1 MYGSTT
7 LTISD
12 AGTANAS
19 SSSVV
24 AQNNLTPKAATQET
38 FSETKLEN
46 LNMVLPATAER
57 PRTSSER
64 LDAQTTDNFQQ
75 SELDENKPAD
85 LHIAHTRRLPIKK
98 ILLTSLLIGLVSLG
112 GIAGYHA
119 FQNFISHQETD
130 DAYTTGHQHQ
140 VSSRINDTVETVL
153 VDDNQHVKKGQVLA
167 ILDPNDYEV
176 KVAQA
181 KAALELAQHQAEAAK
196 TNITLAATTATGK
209 STEAEAGVVDAQ
221 AELKRSEA
229 MLLEAQ
235 AAVPKAEAE
244 LRAREAEET
253 RAKADGKRFVTLANQ
268 GAVSYQQRDT
278 AIRDFEVAKSSRE
291 AAAET
296 LKQTSFKLEQAQQAV
311 KAAHAQVTQSR
322 GLVEQAAA
330 THVQTTVNEKQFSV
344 AQASIHQA
352 EASLRDAQL
361 QLSYTRI
368 VSPVD
373 GRIGKKTVEAGQRVQ
388 PGQQLMTI
396 VADDIW
402 VVANFKETQ
411 LESMRPNQKVEIKVD
426 SFPNHEFVGTVDS
439 VSPGSG
445 ASFALL
451 PPDNAT
457 GNFTKIVQR
466 VPVKIRFDRN
476 STKGFENLL
485 VPGMSVVVSVD
496 VKDGTTENK
505 NHSEDNSAL
514 ASGKTAGKQIELSN
528 HAKS

>member
-1 MYGSTT
+1 MYGSKT

-12 AGTANAS
+12 AGTAKTSGTAAVS
-19 SSSVV
+19 LTT
-24 AQNNLTPKAATQET
+24 LTPAVPAAEALTSAEALNFSPDALDTNKAT
-38 FSETKLEN
+38 N
-46 LNMVLPATAER
+46 LNDKQV
-57 PRTSSER
+57 
-64 LDAQTTDNFQQ
+64 
-75 SELDENKPAD
+75 
-85 LHIAHTRRLPIKK
+85 RRVPIKK
-98 ILLTSLLIGLVSLG
+98 ILLTSLVLGLLSVG
-112 GIAGYHA
+112 GVAGYHA
-119 FQNFISHQETD
+119 FENFMSHQETD

-140 VSSRINDTVETVL
+140 VSSRVNDTVESVL
-153 VDDNQHVKKGQVLA
+153 VDDNEHVKKGQVLA
-167 ILDPNDYEV
+167 VLDPNDYEV

-196 TNITLAATTATGK
+196 TSITLASTTATGK

-221 AELKRSEA
+221 AELKRNEA

-244 LRAREAEET
+244 LRATQAEET
-253 RAKADGKRFVTLANQ
+253 RAKADGKRYVVLANQ
-268 GAVSYQQRDT
+268 GAVSYQQRDN

-291 AAAET
+291 AAEEA
-296 LKQTSFKLEQAQQAV
+296 LRQTNFKLDQAQQAV
-311 KAAHAQVTQSR
+311 KAARARISQSR
-322 GLVEQAAA
+322 GLVEQAQA
-330 THVQTTVNEKQFSV
+330 THVQTAVNEKQYSV
-344 AQASIHQA
+344 AQSSIHQA
-352 EASLRDAQL
+352 EAALRDAQL
-361 QLSYTRI
+361 QLSYTKI

-411 LESMRPNQKVEIKVD
+411 LERMRPHQKVEIKVD
-426 SFPNHEFVGTVDS
+426 SFPNHEFSGTVDS

-466 VPVKIRFDRN
+466 VPVKIRFDRT
-476 STKGFENLL
+476 STQGYENLL

-496 VKDGTTENK
+496 VKDALNVEQQNLK
-505 NHSEDNSAL
+505 DNSAV
-514 ASGKTAGKQIELSN
+514 ANSKTAGKQIELST

>member
-19 SSSVV
+19 GSSAVSL
-24 AQNNLTPKAATQET
+24 NTFTPKATSQET
-38 FSETKLEN
+38 FSDHKLEN
-46 LNMVLPATAER
+46 MNMAFPATIER
-57 PRTSSER
+57 PDTEPLESQIPVDFQLGD
-64 LDAQTTDNFQQ
+64 LDADPSTD
-75 SELDENKPAD
+75 LPVK
-85 LHIAHTRRLPIKK
+85 HVRRHPLKK
-98 ILLTSLLIGLVSLG
+98 VLLTSLLLGLLSLG
-112 GIAGYHA
+112 GVAGYHA

-167 ILDPNDYEV
+167 VLDPNDYEV

-244 LRAREAEET
+244 LRAKEAEET
-253 RAKADGKRFVTLANQ
+253 RAKADGKRFVTLASQ

-291 AAAET
+291 AAAEA
-296 LKQTSFKLEQAQQAV
+296 LKQTSFKLQQAQQAV
-311 KAAHAQVTQSR
+311 KAARAQVTQSH
-322 GLVEQAAA
+322 GLVEQAQA

-352 EASLRDAQL
+352 EAALKDAQL
-361 QLSYTRI
+361 QLSYTKI

-411 LESMRPNQKVEIKVD
+411 LERMRPNQKVEIKVD
-426 SFPNHEFVGTVDS
+426 SFPNHEFAGNVDS

-496 VKDGTTENK
+496 VKDGATVNQ

-514 ASGKTAGKQIELSN
+514 ASGKTEAKQIELST

>member
-12 AGTANAS
+12 AGTATTSGATAVS
-19 SSSVV
+19 PST
-24 AQNNLTPKAATQET
+24 LTPNAPQTEALDFQPGDLAAHT
-38 FSETKLEN
+38 
-46 LNMVLPATAER
+46 
-57 PRTSSER
+57 
-64 LDAQTTDNFQQ
+64 TTD
-75 SELDENKPAD
+75 
-85 LHIAHTRRLPIKK
+85 AHDKQPRRLPIKK
-98 ILLTSLLIGLVSLG
+98 ILLTSLVLG
-112 GIAGYHA
+112 ILSVGSIAGYHA
-119 FQNFISHQETD
+119 FQNFMTHQETD

-140 VSSRINDTVETVL
+140 VSSRINDTVEAVL
-153 VDDNQHVKKGQVLA
+153 VDDNEHVKKGQVLA
-167 ILDPNDYEV
+167 VLDPNDYEV
-176 KVAQA
+176 KVAEA

-196 TNITLAATTATGK
+196 TSITLASTTATGK

-244 LRAREAEET
+244 LRAKEAEET
-253 RAKADGKRFVTLANQ
+253 RAKADGKRFVVLANQ

-291 AAAET
+291 AAEEA
-296 LKQTSFKLEQAQQAV
+296 LRQTNFKLDQAQQAV
-311 KAAHAQVTQSR
+311 KAARARITQSQ
-322 GLVEQAAA
+322 GLVQQAQA
-330 THVQTTVNEKQFSV
+330 THVQTSVNEKQYSV
-344 AQASIHQA
+344 AQSSIHQA
-352 EASLRDAQL
+352 EAALRDAQL
-361 QLSYTRI
+361 QLSYTKI

-388 PGQQLMTI
+388 PGQQLLTI

-411 LESMRPNQKVEIKVD
+411 LERMRPHQKVEIKVD
-426 SFPNHEFVGTVDS
+426 SFPNHEFSGTVDS

-466 VPVKIRFDRN
+466 VPVKIRFDKA
-476 STKGFENLL
+476 STKGYEDLL
-485 VPGMSVVVSVD
+485 VPGMSVVVNVD
-496 VKDGTTENK
+496 VKDGGSVDQK
-505 NHSEDNSAL
+505 NSRDNSAL
-514 ASGKTAGKQIELSN
+514 ASGKTAEKQIELST

>member
-19 SSSVV
+19 GSAAASL
-24 AQNNLTPKAATQET
+24 NTFTPKATPQET
-38 FSETKLEN
+38 FSDPKLEN
-46 LNMVLPATAER
+46 INMAFPATID
-57 PRTSSER
+57 RTDTEPLESQIPVDFHPGN
-64 LDAQTTDNFQQ
+64 LDADQSTD
-75 SELDENKPAD
+75 LPVK
-85 LHIAHTRRLPIKK
+85 HVRRHLFKK
-98 ILLTSLLIGLVSLG
+98 VLLTSLVLGLLSLG
-112 GIAGYHA
+112 GVAGYHA

-140 VSSRINDTVETVL
+140 VSSRINDTVENVL

-244 LRAREAEET
+244 LRAKEAEET
-253 RAKADGKRFVTLANQ
+253 RAKADGKRFVTLASQ

-291 AAAET
+291 AAAEA
-296 LKQTSFKLEQAQQAV
+296 LKQTSFKLQQAQQAV
-311 KAAHAQVTQSR
+311 KAARAQVTQSH
-322 GLVEQAAA
+322 GLVEQAQA

-352 EASLRDAQL
+352 EAALKDAQL
-361 QLSYTRI
+361 QLSYTKI

-411 LESMRPNQKVEIKVD
+411 LERMRPNQKVEIKVD
-426 SFPNHEFVGTVDS
+426 SFPNHEFAGTVDS

-496 VKDGTTENK
+496 VKDGTTVNQ

-514 ASGKTAGKQIELSN
+514 ANGKSAAKQIELST
-528 HAKS
+528 HVKS